1 MNNLTNLTNDVF
13 FTSINLNN
21 LNNLRQHVYHMTF
34 IRFLNQ
40 IKTVPKC
47 VDCKHY
53 SLQDIKYH
61 LIQGTT
67 HMYAEAKCLKTIV
80 RCSNTGLYK
89 SEYAYIA
96 RGENVMCGP
105 KGLKFEPIKK
115 A

>member
-1 MNNLTNLTNDVF
+1 MT
-13 FTSINLNN
+13 
-21 LNNLRQHVYHMTF
+21 TF

-47 VDCKHY
+47 IDCKHY

-67 HMYAEAKCLKTIV
+67 YKYAEAKCLKNIV

-96 RGENVMCGP
+96 RGENDMCGT
-105 KGLKFEPIKK
+105 KGLKFEPIKYGYCGFP
-115 A
+115 